1 MKKDIHPEYGMTT
14 VRCHCGHEFEAGST
28 KKNISIEI
36 CSQCHPFYTG
46 KQKLVDSAGR
56 IERFRRKY
64 GDYLGKNKEVVKEV
78 VQEEVRE
85 EVKEV
90 VQEEVTEVV
99 KEEVTEVVKEV
110 VTEEVKEKVKKDV
123 KKEPKKKVKEEAK
136 KEPKKK
142 VKEEA
147 KKEETAE

>member
-28 KKNISIEI
+28 KENISIEI

-64 GDYLGKNKEVVKEV
+64 GDYLGKNKE
-78 VQEEVRE
+78 

-90 VQEEVTEVV
+90 VQEVVQEEVQEELQEEVQEEV
-99 KEEVTEVVKEV
+99 KEAVQEEVKEV
-110 VTEEVKEKVKKDV
+110 VKKEVKKEAKKKAKKDV
-123 KKEPKKKVKEEAK
+123 KKEDKQ
-136 KEPKKK
+136 
-142 VKEEA
+142 
-147 KKEETAE
+147 EETAE

>member
-64 GDYLGKNKEVVKEV
+64 GDYLGKNKEEVKEA
-78 VQEEVRE
+78 VQE

-90 VQEEVTEVV
+90 VQEEV
-99 KEEVTEVVKEV
+99 KEE
-110 VTEEVKEKVKKDV
+110 V
-123 KKEPKKKVKEEAK
+123 KKEPKKKATKDVKKEAKKQVKEDAK
-136 KEPKKK
+136 KEPKKEPK
-142 VKEEA
+142 KEE
-147 KKEETAE
+147 KQEETAE

>member
-1 MKKDIHPEYGMTT
+1 MKKDIHPEYRMTT

-28 KKNISIEI
+28 KENISIEI

-64 GDYLGKNKEVVKEV
+64 GDYLGKNKEEVKEA
-78 VQEEVRE
+78 VQE

-90 VQEEVTEVV
+90 VQEEV
-99 KEEVTEVVKEV
+99 KEV
-110 VTEEVKEKVKKDV
+110 VQEEVKEVV
-123 KKEPKKKVKEEAK
+123 KKEPKKKVKKEPKKQVKEDAK
-136 KEPKKK
+136 KEPKK
-142 VKEEA
+142 EE
-147 KKEETAE
+147 KQEETAE

>member
-64 GDYLGKNKEVVKEV
+64 GDYLGKNKEEVKEEVQEVVQEV
-78 VQEEVRE
+78 VQEEV
-85 EVKEV
+85 
-90 VQEEVTEVV
+90 QEVV
-99 KEEVTEVVKEV
+99 KKEA
-110 VTEEVKEKVKKDV
+110 KK
-123 KKEPKKKVKEEAK
+123 EAK
-136 KEPKKK
+136 KEPKK
-142 VKEEA
+142 EA
-147 KKEETAE
+147 KKEEKQEETAE

>member
-1 MKKDIHPEYGMTT
+1 MKKDIHPEYRMTT

-28 KKNISIEI
+28 KENISIEI

-64 GDYLGKNKEVVKEV
+64 GNYLEKNKK
-78 VQEEVRE
+78 
-85 EVKEV
+85 EVKE
-90 VQEEVTEVV
+90 
-99 KEEVTEVVKEV
+99 
-110 VTEEVKEKVKKDV
+110 D
-123 KKEPKKKVKEEAK
+123 VKEEAK
-136 KEPKKK
+136 KEVKEE

-147 KKEETAE
+147 KKEEKQEETAE

>member
-1 MKKDIHPEYGMTT
+1 MKKDIHPEYRMTT

-28 KKNISIEI
+28 KENISIEI

-64 GDYLGKNKEVVKEV
+64 GDYLGKNKKEAA
-78 VQEEVRE
+78 E
-85 EVKEV
+85 KEA
-90 VQEEVTEVV
+90 T
-99 KEEVTEVVKEV
+99 
-110 VTEEVKEKVKKDV
+110 KKDV
-123 KKEPKKKVKEEAK
+123 KEEATEEPKKEATEELKEEATKELKKEAK

-142 VKEEA
+142 AKKELKKEE
-147 KKEETAE
+147 KQEETAE

>member
-28 KKNISIEI
+28 KENISIEI

-64 GDYLGKNKEVVKEV
+64 GNYLEKNKEETTKEV
-78 VQEEVRE
+78 K
-85 EVKEV
+85 KELKG
-90 VQEEVTEVV
+90 EA
-99 KEEVTEVVKEV
+99 KEEVEKE
-110 VTEEVKEKVKKDV
+110 V
-123 KKEPKKKVKEEAK
+123 KKEEKQ
-136 KEPKKK
+136 
-142 VKEEA
+142 
-147 KKEETAE
+147 EETAE

>member
-1 MKKDIHPEYGMTT
+1 MKKDIHPEYRMTT

-64 GDYLGKNKEVVKEV
+64 GDYLGDITYYSRWKQYIFEPLVSGVVFSWECLSDVTNKLKECNK
-78 VQEEVRE
+78 Q
-85 EVKEV
+85 
-90 VQEEVTEVV
+90 
-99 KEEVTEVVKEV
+99 
-110 VTEEVKEKVKKDV
+110 KKLV
-123 KKEPKKKVKEEAK
+123 E
-136 KEPKKK
+136 
-142 VKEEA
+142 
-147 KKEETAE
+147 

>member
-56 IERFRRKY
+56 IER
-64 GDYLGKNKEVVKEV
+64 
-78 VQEEVRE
+78 
-85 EVKEV
+85 
-90 VQEEVTEVV
+90 
-99 KEEVTEVVKEV
+99 
-110 VTEEVKEKVKKDV
+110 
-123 KKEPKKKVKEEAK
+123 
-136 KEPKKK
+136 
-142 VKEEA
+142 
-147 KKEETAE
+147 

>member
-64 GDYLGKNKEVVKEV
+64 GDYLGKNKEEAKEV
-78 VQEEVRE
+78 VQE

-90 VQEEVTEVV
+90 VQEEAQEVV
-99 KEEVTEVVKEV
+99 KKEA
-110 VTEEVKEKVKKDV
+110 KK
-123 KKEPKKKVKEEAK
+123 EAK

-142 VKEEA
+142 ATKDVKKEA
-147 KKEETAE
+147 KKQVKEDAKKEPKKEEKQEETAE